1 MTEEFKKA
9 FSNLSVDEKRNQINN
24 ELIIISEL
32 IKLKEKSLNLPSVLS
47 VKEYISNR
55 NISESEMLDFL
66 YEDIYNIQKELI
78 TIFSVN
84 EQKWLI
90 LMWAI
95 FVMWL
100 LKGTSKTICY
110 VGANNEVRRPL
121 EANMWC
127 QPVVPLIGISEK
139 PLVKLVAF
147 Y

>member
-66 YEDIYNIQKELI
+66 YYDIYKKQKELI

-84 EQKWLI
+84 EQK
-90 LMWAI
+90 
-95 FVMWL
+95 
-100 LKGTSKTICY
+100 
-110 VGANNEVRRPL
+110 
-121 EANMWC
+121 
-127 QPVVPLIGISEK
+127 
-139 PLVKLVAF
+139 
-147 Y
+147 

>member
-9 FSNLSVDEKRNQINN
+9 FSNLSVDEKRNQISN

-84 EQKWLI
+84 EQKRLI
-90 LMWAI
+90 LM
-95 FVMWL
+95 
-100 LKGTSKTICY
+100 
-110 VGANNEVRRPL
+110 
-121 EANMWC
+121 
-127 QPVVPLIGISEK
+127 
-139 PLVKLVAF
+139 
-147 Y
+147 

>member
-9 FSNLSVDEKRNQINN
+9 FANLSVDEKRNQINN

-84 EQKWLI
+84 EQK
-90 LMWAI
+90 
-95 FVMWL
+95 
-100 LKGTSKTICY
+100 
-110 VGANNEVRRPL
+110 
-121 EANMWC
+121 
-127 QPVVPLIGISEK
+127 
-139 PLVKLVAF
+139 
-147 Y
+147 